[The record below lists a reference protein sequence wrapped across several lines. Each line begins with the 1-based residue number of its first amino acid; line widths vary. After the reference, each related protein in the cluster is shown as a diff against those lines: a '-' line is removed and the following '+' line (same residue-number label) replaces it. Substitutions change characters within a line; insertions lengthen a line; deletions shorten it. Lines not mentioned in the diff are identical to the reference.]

1 VDELV
6 TGRLRLRAWARDDL
20 DTLHR
25 WTSDPRM
32 MRFMGRGPLTLV
44 ESRRMLARTLE
55 HYDRHGFGVWLAEDR
70 SSGEPLGRAG
80 LSYHRAWTEGDP
92 EVGWWI
98 APEHWGKGLAT
109 EAGAAA
115 IEYAFG
121 TLGVERVV
129 SICIEENVPS
139 RRVMEKLELR
149 KLAEVPFPELGL
161 LLWVHARDRTSA
173 A

>member
-1 VDELV
+1 MFPTASESVPSELSSTV
-6 TGRLRLRAWARDDL
+6 TTRSWPAR
-20 DTLHR
+20 
-25 WTSDPRM
+25 S
-32 MRFMGRGPLTLV
+32 GPMIGCSGVATAAVV

-55 HYDRHGFGVWLAEDR
+55 HYDRHGFGVWLAEDL

-121 TLGVERVV
+121 TLGVGRVV
-129 SICIEENVPS
+129 SICIEANVPS

-149 KLAEVPFPELGL
+149 KLAEVPFPELDL
-161 LLWVHARDRTSA
+161 VLWVHARQRVAASA
-173 A
+173 